1 MRVFRFNG
9 ACVNCAY
16 KVPMKQT
23 RQPGAWPSPLS
34 ASLLAQAGSSVMW
47 SQPIGDDLWWDE
59 VRPSEGGR
67 TLVVSRQQGDILKAP
82 WSAKSQVHEYGGIS
96 WLGLMRNGQAM
107 LAFVNKADQ
116 RIYITEPK
124 GEPRPLSPES
134 PAGQSHRYIEM
145 IAVGDEIWCI
155 REAHLEGRVDRS
167 LVALSLKSAGLASL
181 RILDASSHFYAHPRV
196 SADGRH
202 LAWITWEHPQMPWDG
217 TELRVADVSNGQ
229 LSNVRVLAGNVETS
243 CLSPEWGPNNELYF
257 ICDQSGWWNL
267 WQVDLKGKLTHL
279 VEEATEWG
287 FPLWQLG
294 MRALSVL
301 PDGQVLSVHGAVDAR
316 KIVRVDPKTRAMQDL
331 NSELTDFKPSLS
343 VSSSKAYAVGASGK
357 VVSEL
362 IEIDL
367 LTWQV
372 SNVVSSIQAPVHAS
386 YFPSPHEISAVRSDG
401 RKVFAILHAAH
412 HPDFEPSEKP
422 PLMVVVHGGP
432 TANSSA
438 TLSMKYA
445 YFTSRGI
452 SVVDVNYGG
461 STGYGRQYRNLLRGQ
476 WGVVDCE
483 DVLAVVESLIAQG
496 VCAADKVVIRGGSA
510 GGFTVLNALVNSKCF
525 AAGAS
530 YYGVADCTTLATDT
544 HDFESRYLD
553 TMIGAYPAEKD
564 LYIARSPITH
574 VAQLSSPLILFQGL
588 DDKVVPPSQS
598 EAFRDACAAKGLK
611 HAYVAYEGEGHGF
624 RQASTIV
631 SSLET
636 ELKFYGEVLG
646 FEPQM

>member
-1 MRVFRFNG
+1 
-9 ACVNCAY
+9 
-16 KVPMKQT
+16 MKQT
-23 RQPGAWPSPLS
+23 HLPGAWPSPLS
-34 ASLLAQAGSSVMW
+34 ASLLAQAGSSLMW
-47 SQPIGDDLWWDE
+47 SQPVGEDLWWDE
-59 VRPSEGGR
+59 VRPSEAGR
-67 TLVVSRQQGDILKAP
+67 TLVVSRQHGDILKAP

-96 WLGLMRNGQAM
+96 WLGFVHVGNAM

-116 RIYITEPK
+116 RIYITKPM
-124 GEPRPLSPES
+124 GEPQPLSPES
-134 PAGQSHRYIEM
+134 PAVQSHRYIEM

-155 REAHLEGRVDRS
+155 REVHTDGHLQRD
-167 LVALSLKSAGLASL
+167 LVALSLKYGAVGSVRRLE
-181 RILDASSHFYAHPRV
+181 ASSHFYAHPRL
-196 SADGRH
+196 SADGRY
-202 LAWITWEHPQMPWDG
+202 LSWIAWEHPQMPWDG
-217 TELRVADVSNGQ
+217 TEVRVAEVSNGQ
-229 LSNVRVLAGNVETS
+229 LIKMQVLAGGVETS

-257 ICDQSGWWNL
+257 ICDKSGWWNL
-267 WQVDLKGKLTHL
+267 WQVDLKGNLTHL

-316 KIVRVDPKTRAMQDL
+316 KIVRVHPQTRAMQDL
-331 NSELTDFKPSLS
+331 DSELTDFKPSLS
-343 VSSSKAYAVGASGK
+343 VSNSKAYAVGASGK
-357 VVSEL
+357 VVSQL

-367 LTWQV
+367 INWQV
-372 SNVVSSIQAPVHAS
+372 SNVVTSIEAPVDAS
-386 YFPSPHEISAVRSDG
+386 YFPKPHEISAVRSDG

-412 HPDFEPSEKP
+412 HPDFEPFEKP

-461 STGYGRQYRNLLRGQ
+461 STGYGRHYRNLLRGQ
-476 WGVVDCE
+476 WGVVDCQ
-483 DVLAVVESLIAQG
+483 DVLAVVDSLIAQG
-496 VCAADKVVIRGGSA
+496 VCSPDKVVIRGGSA
-510 GGFTVLNALVNSKCF
+510 GGFTVLNALVHSKSF

-530 YYGVADCTTLATDT
+530 YYGVADCSTLATDT

-574 VAQLSSPLILFQGL
+574 VNQLSSPLILFQGL

-598 EAFRDACAAKGLK
+598 EVFRDACAAKGLK

-646 FEPQM
+646 FVPQM

>member
-1 MRVFRFNG
+1 
-9 ACVNCAY
+9 
-16 KVPMKQT
+16 MKQT
-23 RQPGAWPSPLS
+23 HQPGAWPSPLS
-34 ASLLAQAGSSVMW
+34 ANLLAQAGSSLMW
-47 SQPIGDDLWWDE
+47 SQAMGDDLWWDE
-59 VRPSEGGR
+59 VRPSEAGR
-67 TLVVSRQQGDILKAP
+67 TLVVSRQHGDILKSP
-82 WSAKSQVHEYGGIS
+82 WSAKSQVHEYGGLS
-96 WLGLMRNGQAM
+96 WLGIVLQGQAI

-116 RIYITEPK
+116 RIYITEPM
-124 GEPRPLSPES
+124 GEPQALSPES
-134 PAGQSHRYIEM
+134 PTGQSHRYIDM

-155 REAHLEGRVDRS
+155 REVHKEGRVERD
-167 LVALSLKSAGLASL
+167 LVALSLNRKGVGSL
-181 RILDASSHFYAHPRV
+181 RIFEASSHFYAQPRL
-196 SADGRH
+196 SADGRY
-202 LAWITWEHPQMPWDG
+202 LSWIAWEHPQMPWDG
-217 TELRVADVSNGQ
+217 TELRVAEVSNGQ
-229 LSNVRVLAGNVETS
+229 LRNVRVLAGDVQTS
-243 CLSPEWGPNNELYF
+243 CLSPEWGPHNELYF
-257 ICDQSGWWNL
+257 ICDKSGWWNL
-267 WQVDLKGKLTHL
+267 WQVDLRGQLTHL
-279 VEEATEWG
+279 IEEASEWG

-301 PDGQVLSVHGAVDAR
+301 SDGQVLSVHGAVDAR
-316 KIVRVDPKTRAMQDL
+316 KIVRVDPPTRAMQDL
-331 NSELTDFKPSLS
+331 DSELTDFKPSLS

-357 VVSEL
+357 VVSQL
-362 IEIDL
+362 LEIDL
-367 LTWQV
+367 LSWQV
-372 SNVVSSIQAPVHAS
+372 SNVVASVAAPLDAR
-386 YFPSPHEISAVRSDG
+386 YFPKPHEISAVREDG

-432 TANSSA
+432 TANSAA

-461 STGYGRQYRNLLRGQ
+461 STGYGRHYRNLLRGQ

-483 DVLAVVESLIAQG
+483 DVLAVVDSLIAQG
-496 VCAADKVVIRGGSA
+496 ICAPDKVVIRGGSA
-510 GGFTVLNALVNSKCF
+510 GGFTVLNALVHSKSF

-564 LYIARSPITH
+564 LYVARSPITH
-574 VAQLSSPLILFQGL
+574 VNQLSSPLILFQGL
-588 DDKVVPPSQS
+588 DDMVVPPSQS

-646 FEPQM
+646 FVPQM

>member
-1 MRVFRFNG
+1 
-9 ACVNCAY
+9 
-16 KVPMKQT
+16 
-23 RQPGAWPSPLS
+23 
-34 ASLLAQAGSSVMW
+34 MW
-47 SQPIGDDLWWDE
+47 SQAMGNDLWWDE
-59 VRPSEGGR
+59 VRPTEAGR
-67 TLVVSRQQGDILKAP
+67 TLVVSRQYGDILKSP
-82 WSAKSQVHEYGGIS
+82 WSAKSQVHEYGGLS
-96 WLGLMRNGQAM
+96 WLGIVLQGHSM

-116 RIYITEPK
+116 RIYITKPM
-124 GEPRPLSPES
+124 GEPQPLSPES
-134 PAGQSHRYIEM
+134 PAGQSHRYIDM

-155 REAHLEGRVDRS
+155 REVHKEGRVERD
-167 LVALSLKSAGLASL
+167 LVALSFNLKGVGAL
-181 RILDASSHFYAHPRV
+181 RILEASSHFYAHPRL
-196 SADGRH
+196 SADGRY
-202 LAWITWEHPQMPWDG
+202 LCWIAWEHPQMPWDG
-217 TELRVADVSNGQ
+217 TELRVAEVSNGQ
-229 LSNVRVLAGNVETS
+229 LSNVRVLAGDVQTS
-243 CLSPEWGPNNELYF
+243 CLSPEWGPQNELYF
-257 ICDQSGWWNL
+257 ICDKSGWWNL
-267 WQVDLKGKLTHL
+267 WQVDLRGQLTHL
-279 VEEATEWG
+279 IEEASEWG

-301 PDGQVLSVHGAVDAR
+301 SDGQVLSVHGAVDAR
-316 KIVRVDPKTRAMQDL
+316 KIVRVNPSTRAMQDL
-331 NSELTDFKPSLS
+331 DSELTDFKPSLS

-357 VVSEL
+357 VVSQL
-362 IEIDL
+362 LEIDL
-367 LTWQV
+367 LSWQV
-372 SNVVSSIQAPVHAS
+372 SNVVTSVAAPVDAR
-386 YFPSPHEISAVRSDG
+386 YFPKPHEISAMRADG

-432 TANSSA
+432 TANSAA

-483 DVLAVVESLIAQG
+483 DVLAVVDSLIAQG
-496 VCAADKVVIRGGSA
+496 ICAPDKVVIRGGSA
-510 GGFTVLNALVNSKCF
+510 GGFTVLNALVHSKSF

-564 LYIARSPITH
+564 LYVARSPITH
-574 VAQLSSPLILFQGL
+574 VNQLSSPLILFQGL
-588 DDKVVPPSQS
+588 DDMVVPPSQS

-646 FEPQM
+646 FVPQM

>member
-1 MRVFRFNG
+1 
-9 ACVNCAY
+9 
-16 KVPMKQT
+16 
-23 RQPGAWPSPLS
+23 
-34 ASLLAQAGSSVMW
+34 
-47 SQPIGDDLWWDE
+47 
-59 VRPSEGGR
+59 
-67 TLVVSRQQGDILKAP
+67 
-82 WSAKSQVHEYGGIS
+82 
-96 WLGLMRNGQAM
+96 M

-155 REAHLEGRVDRS
+155 REVHIEGRVERD
-167 LVALSLKSAGLASL
+167 LVALSLKPEGVGSL
-181 RILDASSHFYAHPRV
+181 RSLESSSHFYAHPRL
-196 SADGRH
+196 SADGRY
-202 LAWITWEHPQMPWDG
+202 LAWIAWEHPQMPWDG
-217 TELRVADVSNGQ
+217 TELRVAQVSNGQ
-229 LSNVRVLAGNVETS
+229 LINVRVLAGDVQTS
-243 CLSPEWGPNNELYF
+243 CLSPEWGPNNALYF
-257 ICDQSGWWNL
+257 ICDKSGWWNL

-279 VEEATEWG
+279 IEEATEWG

-301 PDGQVLSVHGAVDAR
+301 PDGRVLSVHGAVDAR
-316 KIVRVDPKTRAMQDL
+316 KIVRVDPQTRAMQDL

-367 LTWQV
+367 NTWQV
-372 SNVVSSIQAPVHAS
+372 SNVVSSLEAPVHAS
-386 YFPSPHEISAVRSDG
+386 FFPSPHEISVVRADG

-412 HPDFEPSEKP
+412 HPEFEPSEKP

-510 GGFTVLNALVNSKCF
+510 GGFTVLNALVHSKSF

-574 VAQLSSPLILFQGL
+574 VNQLSSPLILFQGL

-624 RQASTIV
+624 RQVSTIV

-636 ELKFYGEVLG
+636 ELKFYGDVLG
-646 FEPQM
+646 FEPQL

>member
-1 MRVFRFNG
+1 
-9 ACVNCAY
+9 
-16 KVPMKQT
+16 MKQT
-23 RQPGAWPSPLS
+23 HQPGAWPSPLS
-34 ASLLAQAGSSVMW
+34 ANLLAQAGSSLMW
-47 SQPIGDDLWWDE
+47 SQAMGDDLWWDE
-59 VRPSEGGR
+59 VRPSEAGR
-67 TLVVSRQQGDILKAP
+67 TLVVSRQHGDILKSP
-82 WSAKSQVHEYGGIS
+82 WSAKSQVHEYGGLS
-96 WLGLMRNGQAM
+96 WLGIVLQGQAI

-116 RIYITEPK
+116 RIYITEPM
-124 GEPRPLSPES
+124 GEPQPLSPES
-134 PAGQSHRYIEM
+134 PTGQSHRYIDM

-155 REAHLEGRVDRS
+155 REVHKEGRVERD
-167 LVALSLKSAGLASL
+167 LVALSLNRKGVGSL
-181 RILDASSHFYAHPRV
+181 RILEASSHFYAQPRL
-196 SADGRH
+196 SADGRY
-202 LAWITWEHPQMPWDG
+202 LSWIAWEHPQMPWDG
-217 TELRVADVSNGQ
+217 TELRVAEVSNGQ
-229 LSNVRVLAGNVETS
+229 LRNVRVLAGDVQTS
-243 CLSPEWGPNNELYF
+243 CLSPEWGPHNELYF
-257 ICDQSGWWNL
+257 ICDKSGWWNL
-267 WQVDLKGKLTHL
+267 WQVDLRGQLTHL
-279 VEEATEWG
+279 IEEASEWG

-294 MRALSVL
+294 MRALSLL

-316 KIVRVDPKTRAMQDL
+316 KIVRVDPPTRAMQDL
-331 NSELTDFKPSLS
+331 DSELTDFKPSLS

-357 VVSEL
+357 VVSQL
-362 IEIDL
+362 LEIDL
-367 LTWQV
+367 LSWQV
-372 SNVVSSIQAPVHAS
+372 SNVVASVAAPLDAR
-386 YFPSPHEISAVRSDG
+386 YFPKPQEISAVREDG

-432 TANSSA
+432 TANSAA

-461 STGYGRQYRNLLRGQ
+461 STGYGRHYRNLLRGQ

-483 DVLAVVESLIAQG
+483 DVLAVVDSLIAQG
-496 VCAADKVVIRGGSA
+496 ICAPDKVVIRGGSA
-510 GGFTVLNALVNSKCF
+510 GGFTVLNALVHSKSF

-564 LYIARSPITH
+564 LYVARSPITH
-574 VAQLSSPLILFQGL
+574 VNQLSSPLILFQGL
-588 DDKVVPPSQS
+588 DDMVVPPSQS

-646 FEPQM
+646 FVPQM

>member
-1 MRVFRFNG
+1 
-9 ACVNCAY
+9 
-16 KVPMKQT
+16 MKQT
-23 RQPGAWPSPLS
+23 HQPGAWPSPLS
-34 ASLLAQAGSSVMW
+34 ANLLAQAGSSLMW
-47 SQPIGDDLWWDE
+47 SQAMGDDLWWDE
-59 VRPSEGGR
+59 VRPSEAGR
-67 TLVVSRQQGDILKAP
+67 TLVVSRQHGDILKSP
-82 WSAKSQVHEYGGIS
+82 WSAKSQVHEYGGLS
-96 WLGLMRNGQAM
+96 WLGIVLQGQSI

-116 RIYITEPK
+116 RIYITEPM
-124 GEPRPLSPES
+124 GEPQPLSPES
-134 PAGQSHRYIEM
+134 PTGQSHRYIDM

-155 REAHLEGRVDRS
+155 REVHKEGRVERD
-167 LVALSLKSAGLASL
+167 LVALSLNRKGVGSL
-181 RILDASSHFYAHPRV
+181 RILEASSHFYAHPRL
-196 SADGRH
+196 SADGRY
-202 LAWITWEHPQMPWDG
+202 LSWIAWEHPQMPWDG
-217 TELRVADVSNGQ
+217 TELRVAEVSNGQ
-229 LSNVRVLAGNVETS
+229 LRNVRVLAGDVQTS
-243 CLSPEWGPNNELYF
+243 CLSPEWGPHNELYF
-257 ICDQSGWWNL
+257 ICDKSGWWNL
-267 WQVDLKGKLTHL
+267 WQVDLRGQLTHL
-279 VEEATEWG
+279 IEEASEWG

-294 MRALSVL
+294 MRALSLL

-316 KIVRVDPKTRAMQDL
+316 KIVRVDPPTRAMQDL
-331 NSELTDFKPSLS
+331 DSELTDFKPSLS

-357 VVSEL
+357 VVSQL
-362 IEIDL
+362 FEIDL
-367 LTWQV
+367 LSWQV
-372 SNVVSSIQAPVHAS
+372 SHVVASVAAPVDAR
-386 YFPSPHEISAVRSDG
+386 YYPKPHEISAVREDG
-401 RKVFAILHAAH
+401 RKVYAILHAAH

-432 TANSSA
+432 TANSAA

-461 STGYGRQYRNLLRGQ
+461 STGYGRHYRNLLRGQ

-483 DVLAVVESLIAQG
+483 DVLAVVDSLIAQG
-496 VCAADKVVIRGGSA
+496 ICAPDKVVIRGGSA
-510 GGFTVLNALVNSKCF
+510 GGFTVLNALVHSKSF

-564 LYIARSPITH
+564 LYVARSPITH
-574 VAQLSSPLILFQGL
+574 VNQLSSPLILFQGL
-588 DDKVVPPSQS
+588 DDMVVPPSQS

-646 FEPQM
+646 FVPQI

>member
-1 MRVFRFNG
+1 
-9 ACVNCAY
+9 
-16 KVPMKQT
+16 MKQAH
-23 RQPGAWPSPLS
+23 QPGAWPSPLS

-47 SQPIGDDLWWDE
+47 SQAMGDDVWWDE

-67 TLVVSRQQGDILKAP
+67 TLVVSRKLGDILKAP

-96 WLGLMRNGQAM
+96 WLGLMRKGQAM

-116 RIYITEPK
+116 RIYIAEPL
-124 GEPRPLSPES
+124 GEPRPLSPEP
-134 PAGQSHRYIEM
+134 PAGQSHRYIDM
-145 IAVGDEIWCI
+145 IAVADEIWCI
-155 REAHLEGRVDRS
+155 REVHIEGRLERD
-167 LVALSLKSAGLASL
+167 LVALSVKLDGVGSL
-181 RILDASSHFYAHPRV
+181 RILESSSHFYAHPRI
-196 SADGRH
+196 SADGRF
-202 LAWITWEHPQMPWDG
+202 LAWIAWEHPQMPWDG
-217 TELRVADVSNGQ
+217 TELRVAEVSNGE
-229 LSNVRVLAGNVETS
+229 LSNVRVLAGNLQTS
-243 CLSPEWGPNNELYF
+243 CLSPEWGPHLELYF
-257 ICDQSGWWNL
+257 ISDESGWWNL
-267 WQVDLKGKLTHL
+267 WQADLTGKLTH
-279 VEEATEWG
+279 VIEESSEWG

-301 PDGQVLSVHGAVDAR
+301 PDGQLLSVHGPVDAR
-316 KIVRVDPKTRAMQDL
+316 KIVRVNPLTRAMQDL
-331 NSELTDFKPSLS
+331 ESDLTDFKPSLS
-343 VSSSKAYAVGASGK
+343 VSKGKAYAVGASAK
-357 VVSEL
+357 VVSKL

-367 LTWQV
+367 VTWQV
-372 SNVVSSIQAPVHAS
+372 SNVVSSIQTPVDAG
-386 YFPSPHEISAVRSDG
+386 YFPSPYEISAVRSDG
-401 RKVFAILHAAH
+401 RKVFAILHSAH

-496 VCAADKVVIRGGSA
+496 ICAADKVVIRGGSA
-510 GGFTVLNALVNSKCF
+510 GGFTVLNALVNSKRF

-553 TMIGAYPAEKD
+553 TMIGAYPEEKD

-574 VAQLSSPLILFQGL
+574 VNQLSSPLVLFQGL
-588 DDKVVPPSQS
+588 EDKVVPPSQS

-646 FEPQM
+646 FEPQL

>member
-1 MRVFRFNG
+1 
-9 ACVNCAY
+9 
-16 KVPMKQT
+16 
-23 RQPGAWPSPLS
+23 
-34 ASLLAQAGSSVMW
+34 LAQAGSSLMW
-47 SQPIGDDLWWDE
+47 SQAMGNDLWWDE
-59 VRPSEGGR
+59 VRPTEAGR
-67 TLVVSRQQGDILKAP
+67 TLVVSRQHGDILKSP
-82 WSAKSQVHEYGGIS
+82 WSAKSQVHEYGGLS
-96 WLGLMRNGQAM
+96 WLGIVLQGHSM

-116 RIYITEPK
+116 RIYITKPM
-124 GEPRPLSPES
+124 GEPQPLSPES
-134 PAGQSHRYIEM
+134 PAGQSHRYIDM

-155 REAHLEGRVDRS
+155 REVHKEGRVERD
-167 LVALSLKSAGLASL
+167 LVALSLNLKGVGAL
-181 RILDASSHFYAHPRV
+181 RILEASSHFYAHPRL
-196 SADGRH
+196 SADGRY
-202 LAWITWEHPQMPWDG
+202 LCWIAWEHPQMPWDG
-217 TELRVADVSNGQ
+217 TELRVAELSNGQ
-229 LSNVRVLAGNVETS
+229 LSNVRVLAGDVQTS
-243 CLSPEWGPNNELYF
+243 CLSPEWGPHNELYF
-257 ICDQSGWWNL
+257 ICDKSGWWNL
-267 WQVDLKGKLTHL
+267 WQVDLRGQLTHL
-279 VEEATEWG
+279 IEEASEWG

-301 PDGQVLSVHGAVDAR
+301 SDGQVLSVHGAVDAR
-316 KIVRVDPKTRAMQDL
+316 KIVRVNPSTRAMQDL
-331 NSELTDFKPSLS
+331 DSELTDFKPSLS

-357 VVSEL
+357 VVSQL
-362 IEIDL
+362 LEIDL
-367 LTWQV
+367 LSWQV
-372 SNVVSSIQAPVHAS
+372 SNVVTSVAAPVDAR
-386 YFPSPHEISAVRSDG
+386 YFPKPHEISAMRADS

-412 HPDFEPSEKP
+412 HPDFELSEKP

-432 TANSSA
+432 TANSAA

-461 STGYGRQYRNLLRGQ
+461 STGYGRHYRNLLRGQ

-483 DVLAVVESLIAQG
+483 DVLAVVDSLIAQG
-496 VCAADKVVIRGGSA
+496 ICAPDKVVIRGGSA
-510 GGFTVLNALVNSKCF
+510 GGFTVLNALVHSKSF

-564 LYIARSPITH
+564 LYVARSPITH
-574 VAQLSSPLILFQGL
+574 VNQLNSPLILFQGL
-588 DDKVVPPSQS
+588 DDMVVPPSQS

-646 FEPQM
+646 FVPQM

>member
-1 MRVFRFNG
+1 
-9 ACVNCAY
+9 
-16 KVPMKQT
+16 
-23 RQPGAWPSPLS
+23 
-34 ASLLAQAGSSVMW
+34 MW
-47 SQPIGDDLWWDE
+47 SQAMGNDLWWDE
-59 VRPSEGGR
+59 VRPTEAGR
-67 TLVVSRQQGDILKAP
+67 TLVVSRQYGDILKSP
-82 WSAKSQVHEYGGIS
+82 WSAKSQVHEYGGLS
-96 WLGLMRNGQAM
+96 WLGIVLQGHSM

-116 RIYITEPK
+116 RIYITKPM
-124 GEPRPLSPES
+124 GEPQPLSPES
-134 PAGQSHRYIEM
+134 PAGQSHRYIDM

-155 REAHLEGRVDRS
+155 REVHKEGRVERD
-167 LVALSLKSAGLASL
+167 LVALSLNLKGVGAL
-181 RILDASSHFYAHPRV
+181 RILEASSHFYAHPRL
-196 SADGRH
+196 SADGRY
-202 LAWITWEHPQMPWDG
+202 LCWIAWEHPQMPWDG
-217 TELRVADVSNGQ
+217 TELRVAEVSNGQ
-229 LSNVRVLAGNVETS
+229 LSNVRVLAGDVQTS
-243 CLSPEWGPNNELYF
+243 CLSPEWGPHNELYF
-257 ICDQSGWWNL
+257 ICDKSGWWNL
-267 WQVDLKGKLTHL
+267 WQVDLRGQLTHL
-279 VEEATEWG
+279 IEEASEWG

-301 PDGQVLSVHGAVDAR
+301 SDGQVLSVHGAVDAR
-316 KIVRVDPKTRAMQDL
+316 KIVRVNPSTRAMQDL
-331 NSELTDFKPSLS
+331 DSELTDFKPSLS

-357 VVSEL
+357 VVSQL
-362 IEIDL
+362 LEIDL
-367 LTWQV
+367 LSWQV
-372 SNVVSSIQAPVHAS
+372 SNVVTSVAAPVDAR
-386 YFPSPHEISAVRSDG
+386 YFPKPHEISAMRADS

-412 HPDFEPSEKP
+412 HPDFELSEKP

-432 TANSSA
+432 TANSAA

-461 STGYGRQYRNLLRGQ
+461 STGYGRHYRNLLRGQ

-483 DVLAVVESLIAQG
+483 DVLAVVDSLIAQG
-496 VCAADKVVIRGGSA
+496 ICAPDKVVIRGGSA
-510 GGFTVLNALVNSKCF
+510 GGFTVLNALVHSKSF

-564 LYIARSPITH
+564 LYVARSPITH
-574 VAQLSSPLILFQGL
+574 VNQLSSPLILFQGL
-588 DDKVVPPSQS
+588 DDMVVPPSQS

-646 FEPQM
+646 FVPQM

>member
-1 MRVFRFNG
+1 
-9 ACVNCAY
+9 
-16 KVPMKQT
+16 
-23 RQPGAWPSPLS
+23 
-34 ASLLAQAGSSVMW
+34 LAQAGSSLMW
-47 SQPIGDDLWWDE
+47 SQAMGNDLWWDE
-59 VRPSEGGR
+59 VRPTEAGR
-67 TLVVSRQQGDILKAP
+67 TLVVSRQYGDILKSP
-82 WSAKSQVHEYGGIS
+82 WSAKSQVHEYGGLS
-96 WLGLMRNGQAM
+96 WLGIVLQGHSM

-116 RIYITEPK
+116 RIYITKPM
-124 GEPRPLSPES
+124 GEPQPLSPES
-134 PAGQSHRYIEM
+134 PAGQSHRYIDM

-155 REAHLEGRVDRS
+155 REVHKEGRVERD
-167 LVALSLKSAGLASL
+167 LVALSLNLKGVGAL
-181 RILDASSHFYAHPRV
+181 RILEASSHFYAHPRL
-196 SADGRH
+196 SADGRY
-202 LAWITWEHPQMPWDG
+202 LCWIAWEHPQMPWDG
-217 TELRVADVSNGQ
+217 TELRVAEVSNGQ
-229 LSNVRVLAGNVETS
+229 LSNVRVLAGDVQTS
-243 CLSPEWGPNNELYF
+243 CLSPEWGPHNELYF
-257 ICDQSGWWNL
+257 ICDKSGWWNL
-267 WQVDLKGKLTHL
+267 WQVDLRGQLTHL
-279 VEEATEWG
+279 IEEASEWG

-301 PDGQVLSVHGAVDAR
+301 SDGQVLSVHGAVDAR
-316 KIVRVDPKTRAMQDL
+316 KIVRVNPSTRAMQDL
-331 NSELTDFKPSLS
+331 DSELTDFKPSLS

-357 VVSEL
+357 VVSQL
-362 IEIDL
+362 LEIDL
-367 LTWQV
+367 LSWQV
-372 SNVVSSIQAPVHAS
+372 SNVVTSVAAPVDAC
-386 YFPSPHEISAVRSDG
+386 YFPKPHEISAMRADS

-412 HPDFEPSEKP
+412 HPDFELSEKP

-432 TANSSA
+432 TANSAA

-461 STGYGRQYRNLLRGQ
+461 STGYGRHYRNLLRGQ

-483 DVLAVVESLIAQG
+483 DVLAVVDSLIAQG
-496 VCAADKVVIRGGSA
+496 ICAPDKVVIRGGSA
-510 GGFTVLNALVNSKCF
+510 GGFTVLNALVHSKSF

-564 LYIARSPITH
+564 LYVARSPITH
-574 VAQLSSPLILFQGL
+574 VNQLSSPLILFQGL
-588 DDKVVPPSQS
+588 DDMVVPPSQS

-646 FEPQM
+646 FVPQM

>member
-1 MRVFRFNG
+1 
-9 ACVNCAY
+9 
-16 KVPMKQT
+16 
-23 RQPGAWPSPLS
+23 
-34 ASLLAQAGSSVMW
+34 MW
-47 SQPIGDDLWWDE
+47 SQAMDDDLWWDE
-59 VRPSEGGR
+59 VRPTEAGR
-67 TLVVSRQQGDILKAP
+67 TLVVSRQHGDILKSP
-82 WSAKSQVHEYGGIS
+82 WSAKSQVHEYGGLS
-96 WLGLMRNGQAM
+96 WLGIVLQGHSM

-116 RIYITEPK
+116 RIYITKPM
-124 GEPRPLSPES
+124 GEPQPLSPES
-134 PAGQSHRYIEM
+134 PAGQSHRYIDM

-155 REAHLEGRVDRS
+155 REVHKEGRVERD
-167 LVALSLKSAGLASL
+167 LVALSFNLKGVGAL
-181 RILDASSHFYAHPRV
+181 RILEASSHFYAHPRL
-196 SADGRH
+196 SADGRY
-202 LAWITWEHPQMPWDG
+202 LCWIAWEHPQMPWDG
-217 TELRVADVSNGQ
+217 TELRVAEVSNGQ
-229 LSNVRVLAGNVETS
+229 LSNVRVLAGDVQTS
-243 CLSPEWGPNNELYF
+243 CLSPEWGPHNELYF
-257 ICDQSGWWNL
+257 ICDKSGWWNL
-267 WQVDLKGKLTHL
+267 WQVDLRGQLTHL
-279 VEEATEWG
+279 IEEASEWG

-301 PDGQVLSVHGAVDAR
+301 SDGQVLSVHGAVDAR
-316 KIVRVDPKTRAMQDL
+316 KIVRVNPSTRAMQDL
-331 NSELTDFKPSLS
+331 DSELTDFKPSLS

-357 VVSEL
+357 VVSQL
-362 IEIDL
+362 LEIDL
-367 LTWQV
+367 LSWQV
-372 SNVVSSIQAPVHAS
+372 SNVVTSVAAPVDAR
-386 YFPSPHEISAVRSDG
+386 YFPKPHEISAMRADG

-432 TANSSA
+432 TANSAA

-483 DVLAVVESLIAQG
+483 DVLAVVDSLIAQG
-496 VCAADKVVIRGGSA
+496 ICAPDKVVIRGGSA
-510 GGFTVLNALVNSKCF
+510 GGFTVLNALVHSKSF

-564 LYIARSPITH
+564 LYVARSPITH
-574 VAQLSSPLILFQGL
+574 VNQLSSPLILFQGL
-588 DDKVVPPSQS
+588 DDMVVPPSQS

-646 FEPQM
+646 FVPQM

>member
-1 MRVFRFNG
+1 
-9 ACVNCAY
+9 
-16 KVPMKQT
+16 
-23 RQPGAWPSPLS
+23 
-34 ASLLAQAGSSVMW
+34 MW
-47 SQPIGDDLWWDE
+47 SQAIGDDLWWDE
-59 VRPSEGGR
+59 VRPSEAGR
-67 TLVVSRQQGDILKAP
+67 TLVVSRQHGDILKSP
-82 WSAKSQVHEYGGIS
+82 WSAKSQVHEYGGLS
-96 WLGLMRNGQAM
+96 WLGIVLQGQAI

-116 RIYITEPK
+116 RIYITEPM
-124 GEPRPLSPES
+124 GEPQPLSPES
-134 PAGQSHRYIEM
+134 PTGQSHRYIDM

-155 REAHLEGRVDRS
+155 REVHKEGRVERD
-167 LVALSLKSAGLASL
+167 LVALSLNRKGVGSL
-181 RILDASSHFYAHPRV
+181 RILEASSHFYAHPRL
-196 SADGRH
+196 SADGRY
-202 LAWITWEHPQMPWDG
+202 LSWIAWEHPQMPWDG
-217 TELRVADVSNGQ
+217 TELRVAEVSNGQ
-229 LSNVRVLAGNVETS
+229 LRNVRVLAGDVQTS
-243 CLSPEWGPNNELYF
+243 CLSPEWGPHNELYF
-257 ICDQSGWWNL
+257 ICDKSGWWNL
-267 WQVDLKGKLTHL
+267 WQVDLRGQLTHL
-279 VEEATEWG
+279 IEEASEWG

-294 MRALSVL
+294 MRALSLL

-316 KIVRVDPKTRAMQDL
+316 KIVRVDPTTRAMQDL
-331 NSELTDFKPSLS
+331 DSELTDFKPSLS

-357 VVSEL
+357 VVSQL
-362 IEIDL
+362 FEIDL
-367 LTWQV
+367 LSWQV
-372 SNVVSSIQAPVHAS
+372 SNVVTSVAAPLDAR
-386 YFPSPHEISAVRSDG
+386 YFPKPHEISAVRADG
-401 RKVFAILHAAH
+401 RKVYAILHAAH

-432 TANSSA
+432 TANSAA

-461 STGYGRQYRNLLRGQ
+461 STGYGRPYRNLLRGQ

-483 DVLAVVESLIAQG
+483 DVLAVVDSLIAQG
-496 VCAADKVVIRGGSA
+496 ICAPDKVVIRGGSA
-510 GGFTVLNALVNSKCF
+510 GGFTVLNALVHSKSF

-564 LYIARSPITH
+564 LYVARSPITH
-574 VAQLSSPLILFQGL
+574 VNQLSSPLILFQGL
-588 DDKVVPPSQS
+588 DDMVVPPSQS

-611 HAYVAYEGEGHGF
+611 HAYIAYEGEGHGF

-646 FEPQM
+646 FVPQM

>member
-1 MRVFRFNG
+1 
-9 ACVNCAY
+9 
-16 KVPMKQT
+16 
-23 RQPGAWPSPLS
+23 
-34 ASLLAQAGSSVMW
+34 MW
-47 SQPIGDDLWWDE
+47 SQPMGDDLWWDE
-59 VRPSEGGR
+59 VRPSEAGR
-67 TLVVSRQQGDILKAP
+67 TLVVSRQHGDILKSP

-96 WLGLMRNGQAM
+96 WLGFVFQGQAL

-116 RIYITEPK
+116 RIYITEPM
-124 GEPRPLSPES
+124 GEPQPLSPEP
-134 PAGQSHRYIEM
+134 PAGQSHRYIDM

-155 REAHLEGRVDRS
+155 REVHKEGRLERD
-167 LVALSLKSAGLASL
+167 LVALSLKRDGVGAMRSL
-181 RILDASSHFYAHPRV
+181 EASSHFYAHPRL
-196 SADGRH
+196 SADGRY
-202 LAWITWEHPQMPWDG
+202 LSWIAWEHPQMPWDG
-217 TELRVADVSNGQ
+217 TELRVAEVSNGQ
-229 LSNVRVLAGNVETS
+229 LVNVRVLAGDVETS

-257 ICDQSGWWNL
+257 ICDKSGWWNL

-279 VEEATEWG
+279 INEATEWG

-316 KIVRVDPKTRAMQDL
+316 KIVRVDPQTRATQDL
-331 NSELTDFKPSLS
+331 TSELTDFKPSLS
-343 VSSSKAYAVGASGK
+343 VSSSKAYAVGASSK
-357 VVSEL
+357 VVSQL
-362 IEIDL
+362 VEIDL

-372 SNVVSSIQAPVHAS
+372 SKVVTSIEAPVDAS
-386 YFPSPHEISAVRSDG
+386 YFPKPHEISAVRSDG

-461 STGYGRQYRNLLRGQ
+461 STGYGRHYRNLLRGQ

-496 VCAADKVVIRGGSA
+496 VCAPDKVVIRGGSA
-510 GGFTVLNALVNSKCF
+510 GGFTVLNALVHSKSF

-530 YYGVADCTTLATDT
+530 YYGVADCSTLATDT

-564 LYIARSPITH
+564 LYMARSPITH
-574 VAQLSSPLILFQGL
+574 VNQLSSPLILFQGL

-646 FEPQM
+646 FVPQM

>member
-1 MRVFRFNG
+1 
-9 ACVNCAY
+9 
-16 KVPMKQT
+16 MKQT
-23 RQPGAWPSPLS
+23 HQPGAWPSPLS
-34 ASLLAQAGSSVMW
+34 AGLLAQAGSSLMW
-47 SQPIGDDLWWDE
+47 SQSVGDDLWWDE
-59 VRPSEGGR
+59 VRPSEAGR
-67 TLVVSRQQGDILKAP
+67 TLVVSRQHGDILKAP

-96 WLGLMRNGQAM
+96 WLGLMHDGKAM

-116 RIYITEPK
+116 RIYMTEPK

-145 IAVGDEIWCI
+145 IAVSHEIWCI
-155 REAHLEGRVDRS
+155 REVHTEGRLERS
-167 LVALSLKSAGLASL
+167 LIALSLKSDGVATL
-181 RILDASSHFYAHPRV
+181 RILDASSHFYAHPRI
-196 SADGRH
+196 SADGRY
-202 LAWITWEHPQMPWDG
+202 LSWIAWEHPQMPWDG
-217 TELRVADVSNGQ
+217 TEVRVAEVSNGQ
-229 LSNVRVLAGNVETS
+229 LINVQVLAGDVQTS

-257 ICDQSGWWNL
+257 ICDKSGWWNL

-279 VEEATEWG
+279 IEEATEWG

-294 MRALSVL
+294 MRALSIL
-301 PDGQVLSVHGAVDAR
+301 PDGHVLSVHGAVDAR
-316 KIVRVDPKTRAMQDL
+316 KIVRVHPQSSVMQDL
-331 NSELTDFKPSLS
+331 DSELTDFKPSLS
-343 VSSSKAYAVGASGK
+343 VSSSKAFAVGASGK
-357 VVSEL
+357 VVSQL

-367 LTWQV
+367 LSWQV
-372 SNVVSSIQAPVHAS
+372 CDVVTSIESPVDAS
-386 YFPSPHEISAVRSDG
+386 YFPQPHEISAGRSDG
-401 RKVFAILHAAH
+401 RKVFAILHSAH

-461 STGYGRQYRNLLRGQ
+461 STGYGRHYRNLLRGQ

-496 VCAADKVVIRGGSA
+496 ICAADKVVIRGGSA
-510 GGFTVLNALVNSKCF
+510 GGFTVLNALVHSKSF

-553 TMIGAYPAEKD
+553 TMIGAYSTEKD

-574 VAQLSSPLILFQGL
+574 VNQLSSPLILFQGL

-624 RQASTIV
+624 RQVSTIV

>member
-1 MRVFRFNG
+1 
-9 ACVNCAY
+9 
-16 KVPMKQT
+16 
-23 RQPGAWPSPLS
+23 
-34 ASLLAQAGSSVMW
+34 MW
-47 SQPIGDDLWWDE
+47 SQAMGDDLWWDE

-67 TLVVSRQQGDILKAP
+67 SLVVSRHQGDILKAP

-96 WLGLMRNGQAM
+96 WLGLMLDGKAM

-155 REAHLEGRVDRS
+155 REVHIEGRVERD
-167 LVALSLKSAGLASL
+167 LVALSLKPEGVGSL
-181 RILDASSHFYAHPRV
+181 RSLESSSHFYAHPRL
-196 SADGRH
+196 SADGRY
-202 LAWITWEHPQMPWDG
+202 LAWIAWEHPQMPWDG
-217 TELRVADVSNGQ
+217 TELRVAQVSNGQ
-229 LSNVRVLAGNVETS
+229 LINVRVLAGDVQTS
-243 CLSPEWGPNNELYF
+243 CLSPEWGPNNALYF
-257 ICDQSGWWNL
+257 ICDKSGWWNL
-267 WQVDLKGKLTHL
+267 WQVDLKCKLTHL
-279 VEEATEWG
+279 IEEATEWG

-301 PDGQVLSVHGAVDAR
+301 PDGRVLSVHGAVDAR
-316 KIVRVDPKTRAMQDL
+316 KIVRVDPQTRAMQDL

-367 LTWQV
+367 NTWQV
-372 SNVVSSIQAPVHAS
+372 SNVVSSLEAPVHES
-386 YFPSPHEISAVRSDG
+386 FFPSPHEISVVRADG

-412 HPDFEPSEKP
+412 HPEFEPSEKP

-483 DVLAVVESLIAQG
+483 DVLTVVESLVAQG

-510 GGFTVLNALVNSKCF
+510 GGFTVLNALVHSKSF

-574 VAQLSSPLILFQGL
+574 VNQLSSPLILFQGL

-646 FEPQM
+646 FEPQL

>member
-1 MRVFRFNG
+1 
-9 ACVNCAY
+9 
-16 KVPMKQT
+16 
-23 RQPGAWPSPLS
+23 
-34 ASLLAQAGSSVMW
+34 MW
-47 SQPIGDDLWWDE
+47 SQPMGDDLWWDE

-67 TLVVSRQQGDILKAP
+67 SLVVSRHQGDILKAP

-96 WLGLMRNGQAM
+96 WLGLVLDGKAM

-155 REAHLEGRVDRS
+155 REVHIEGRVERD
-167 LVALSLKSAGLASL
+167 LVALSLKPEGVGSL
-181 RILDASSHFYAHPRV
+181 RSLESSSHFYAHPRL
-196 SADGRH
+196 SADGRY
-202 LAWITWEHPQMPWDG
+202 LAWIAWEHPQMPWDG
-217 TELRVADVSNGQ
+217 TELRVAQVSNGQ
-229 LSNVRVLAGNVETS
+229 LINVRVLAGDVQTS
-243 CLSPEWGPNNELYF
+243 CLSPEWAPNNSLYF
-257 ICDQSGWWNL
+257 ICDKSGWWNL

-279 VEEATEWG
+279 IEEATEWG

-301 PDGQVLSVHGAVDAR
+301 PDGRVLSVHGAVDAR
-316 KIVRVDPKTRAMQDL
+316 KIVRVDPQTRAMQDL

-367 LTWQV
+367 NTWQV
-372 SNVVSSIQAPVHAS
+372 SNVVSSLEAPVHAS
-386 YFPSPHEISAVRSDG
+386 FFPSPHEISAVRADG

-412 HPDFEPSEKP
+412 HPEFEPSEKP

-510 GGFTVLNALVNSKCF
+510 GGFTVLNALVHSKSF

-574 VAQLSSPLILFQGL
+574 VNQLSSPLILFQGL

-624 RQASTIV
+624 RQVSTIV

-636 ELKFYGEVLG
+636 ELKFYGDVLG
-646 FEPQM
+646 FEPQL

>member
-1 MRVFRFNG
+1 
-9 ACVNCAY
+9 
-16 KVPMKQT
+16 MKQT
-23 RQPGAWPSPLS
+23 HQPGAWPSPLS
-34 ASLLAQAGSSVMW
+34 ASLLAQAGSSLMW
-47 SQPIGDDLWWDE
+47 SQAIGDDLWWDE
-59 VRPSEGGR
+59 VRPSEAGR
-67 TLVVSRQQGDILKAP
+67 TLVVSRQHGDILKSP
-82 WSAKSQVHEYGGIS
+82 WSAKSQVHEYGGLS
-96 WLGLMRNGQAM
+96 WLGIVLQGQAI

-116 RIYITEPK
+116 RIYITEPM
-124 GEPRPLSPES
+124 GEPQPLSPES
-134 PAGQSHRYIEM
+134 PTGQSHRYIDM

-155 REAHLEGRVDRS
+155 REVHKEGRVERD
-167 LVALSLKSAGLASL
+167 LVALSLNRKGVGSL
-181 RILDASSHFYAHPRV
+181 RILEASSHFYAHPRL
-196 SADGRH
+196 SADGRY
-202 LAWITWEHPQMPWDG
+202 LSWIAWEHPQMPWDG
-217 TELRVADVSNGQ
+217 TELRVAEVSNGQ
-229 LSNVRVLAGNVETS
+229 LRNVRVLAGDVQTS
-243 CLSPEWGPNNELYF
+243 CLSPEWGPHNELYF
-257 ICDQSGWWNL
+257 ICDKSGWWNL
-267 WQVDLKGKLTHL
+267 WQVDLRGQLTHL
-279 VEEATEWG
+279 IEEASEWG

-316 KIVRVDPKTRAMQDL
+316 KIVRVDPTTRAMQDL
-331 NSELTDFKPSLS
+331 DSELTDFKPSLS

-357 VVSEL
+357 VVSQL
-362 IEIDL
+362 LEIDL
-367 LTWQV
+367 LSWQV
-372 SNVVSSIQAPVHAS
+372 SNVVASVTAPLDAR
-386 YFPSPHEISAVRSDG
+386 YFPKPHEISAVREDG

-432 TANSSA
+432 TANSAA

-461 STGYGRQYRNLLRGQ
+461 STGYGRHYRNLLRGQ

-483 DVLAVVESLIAQG
+483 DVLAVVDSLIAQG
-496 VCAADKVVIRGGSA
+496 ICAPDKVVIRGGSA
-510 GGFTVLNALVNSKCF
+510 GGFTVLNALVHSKSF

-564 LYIARSPITH
+564 LYVARSPITH
-574 VAQLSSPLILFQGL
+574 VNQLSSPLILFQGL
-588 DDKVVPPSQS
+588 DDMVVPPSQS

-611 HAYVAYEGEGHGF
+611 HAYIAYEGEGHGF

-646 FEPQM
+646 FVPQM

>member
-1 MRVFRFNG
+1 M
-9 ACVNCAY
+9 
-16 KVPMKQT
+16 
-23 RQPGAWPSPLS
+23 
-34 ASLLAQAGSSVMW
+34 
-47 SQPIGDDLWWDE
+47 GDDLWWDE

-67 TLVVSRQQGDILKAP
+67 TLVVSRQLGDILKAP

-96 WLGLMRNGQAM
+96 WLGLVRNGQAL
-107 LAFVNKADQ
+107 LAFVSKADQ
-116 RIYITEPK
+116 RIYITEPM

-134 PAGQSHRYIEM
+134 PSGQSHRYIEM
-145 IAVGDEIWCI
+145 ISVEDEIWCI
-155 REAHLEGRVDRS
+155 REVHNQGRVERD
-167 LVALSLKSAGLASL
+167 LVALSVNLHGLGSL
-181 RILDASSHFYAHPRV
+181 RTLEQSSHFYAHPRI
-196 SADGRH
+196 SADGRY
-202 LAWITWEHPQMPWDG
+202 LAWIAWEHPQMPWDG
-217 TELRVADVSNGQ
+217 TELRVAEVSNGR
-229 LSNVRVLAGNVETS
+229 LSNVRALAGNVETS
-243 CLSPEWGPNNELYF
+243 CLSPEWGPHNELYF
-257 ICDQSGWWNL
+257 ISDKSGWWNL
-267 WQVDLKGKLTHL
+267 WQADLAGKLRH
-279 VEEATEWG
+279 VIEETSEWG

-301 PDGQVLSVHGAVDAR
+301 PDGQLLSVHGPVDAR
-316 KIVRVDPKTRAMQDL
+316 KIVKVNPQTLAMQNLASD
-331 NSELTDFKPSLS
+331 LTDFKPSLS
-343 VSSSKAYAVGASGK
+343 VSNAKAYAVGASGK
-357 VVSEL
+357 VVSQL

-367 LTWQV
+367 LSWQV
-372 SNVVSSIQAPVHAS
+372 GDVVTSMESPVDAS
-386 YFPSPHEISAVRSDG
+386 YFPKPHEISAVRSDG
-401 RKVFAILHAAH
+401 REVFAILHSAH

-483 DVLAVVESLIAQG
+483 DVLAVVESLIAKG
-496 VCAADKVVIRGGSA
+496 TCAADKVVIRGGSA
-510 GGFTVLNALVNSKCF
+510 GGFTVLNALVNSKRF

-553 TMIGAYPAEKD
+553 TMIGAFPAEKD

-574 VAQLSSPLILFQGL
+574 VNQLSSPLVLFQGL

>member
-1 MRVFRFNG
+1 
-9 ACVNCAY
+9 
-16 KVPMKQT
+16 
-23 RQPGAWPSPLS
+23 
-34 ASLLAQAGSSVMW
+34 LAQAGSSLMW
-47 SQPIGDDLWWDE
+47 SQAMGNDLWWDE
-59 VRPSEGGR
+59 VRPTEAGR
-67 TLVVSRQQGDILKAP
+67 TLVVSRQHGDILKSP
-82 WSAKSQVHEYGGIS
+82 WSAKSQVHEYGGLS
-96 WLGLMRNGQAM
+96 WLGIVLQGHSM

-116 RIYITEPK
+116 RIYITKPM
-124 GEPRPLSPES
+124 GEPQPLSPES
-134 PAGQSHRYIEM
+134 PAGQSHRYIDM

-155 REAHLEGRVDRS
+155 REVHKEGRVERD
-167 LVALSLKSAGLASL
+167 LVALSLNLKGVGAL
-181 RILDASSHFYAHPRV
+181 RILEASSHFYAHPRL
-196 SADGRH
+196 SADGRY
-202 LAWITWEHPQMPWDG
+202 LCWIAWEHPQMPWDG
-217 TELRVADVSNGQ
+217 TELRVAEVSNGQ
-229 LSNVRVLAGNVETS
+229 LSNVRVLAGDVQTS
-243 CLSPEWGPNNELYF
+243 CLSPEWGPYNELYF
-257 ICDQSGWWNL
+257 ICDKSGWWNL
-267 WQVDLKGKLTHL
+267 WQVDLRGQLTHL
-279 VEEATEWG
+279 IEEASEWG

-301 PDGQVLSVHGAVDAR
+301 SDGQVLSVHGAVDAR
-316 KIVRVDPKTRAMQDL
+316 KIVRVNPSTRAMQDL
-331 NSELTDFKPSLS
+331 DSELTDFKPSLS

-357 VVSEL
+357 VVSQL
-362 IEIDL
+362 LEIDL
-367 LTWQV
+367 LSWQV
-372 SNVVSSIQAPVHAS
+372 SNVVTSVAAPVDAR
-386 YFPSPHEISAVRSDG
+386 YFPKPHEISAMRADG

-432 TANSSA
+432 TANSAA

-483 DVLAVVESLIAQG
+483 DVLAVVDSLIAQG
-496 VCAADKVVIRGGSA
+496 ICAPDKVVIRGGSA
-510 GGFTVLNALVNSKCF
+510 GGFTVLNALVHSKSF

-564 LYIARSPITH
+564 LYVARSPITH
-574 VAQLSSPLILFQGL
+574 VNQLSSPLILFQGL
-588 DDKVVPPSQS
+588 DDMVVPPSQS

-646 FEPQM
+646 FVPQM

>member
-1 MRVFRFNG
+1 
-9 ACVNCAY
+9 
-16 KVPMKQT
+16 MKQT
-23 RQPGAWPSPLS
+23 HQPGAWPSPLS
-34 ASLLAQAGSSVMW
+34 AGLLAQAGSSLMW
-47 SQPIGDDLWWDE
+47 SQSVGDDLWWDE
-59 VRPSEGGR
+59 VRPSEAGR
-67 TLVVSRQQGDILKAP
+67 TLVVSRQHGDILKAP

-96 WLGLMRNGQAM
+96 WLGLMHDGKAM

-116 RIYITEPK
+116 RIYMTEPK

-145 IAVGDEIWCI
+145 IAVSHEIWCI
-155 REAHLEGRVDRS
+155 REVHTEGRLERS
-167 LVALSLKSAGLASL
+167 LIALSLKSDGVATL
-181 RILDASSHFYAHPRV
+181 RILDASSHFYAHPRI
-196 SADGRH
+196 SADGRY
-202 LAWITWEHPQMPWDG
+202 LSWIAWEHPQMPWDG
-217 TELRVADVSNGQ
+217 TEVRVAEVSNGQ
-229 LSNVRVLAGNVETS
+229 LINVQVLAGDVQTS

-257 ICDQSGWWNL
+257 ICDKSGWWNL

-279 VEEATEWG
+279 IEEATEWG

-294 MRALSVL
+294 MRALSIL
-301 PDGQVLSVHGAVDAR
+301 PDGHVLSVHGAVDAR
-316 KIVRVDPKTRAMQDL
+316 KIVRVHPQSSVMQDL
-331 NSELTDFKPSLS
+331 DLELTDFKPSLS
-343 VSSSKAYAVGASGK
+343 VSSSKAFAVGASGK
-357 VVSEL
+357 VVSQL

-367 LTWQV
+367 LSWQACA
-372 SNVVSSIQAPVHAS
+372 VVTSIESPVDAS
-386 YFPSPHEISAVRSDG
+386 YFPKPHEISAERADG

-461 STGYGRQYRNLLRGQ
+461 STGYGRHYRNLLRGQ

-483 DVLAVVESLIAQG
+483 DVLAVVDSLIAQG
-496 VCAADKVVIRGGSA
+496 VCAPDKVVIRGGSA
-510 GGFTVLNALVNSKCF
+510 GGFTVLNALVHSKSF

-530 YYGVADCTTLATDT
+530 YYGVADCSTLATDT

-564 LYIARSPITH
+564 LYMARSPITH
-574 VAQLSSPLILFQGL
+574 VNQLSSPLILFQGL

-646 FEPQM
+646 FVPQM

>member
-1 MRVFRFNG
+1 
-9 ACVNCAY
+9 
-16 KVPMKQT
+16 
-23 RQPGAWPSPLS
+23 
-34 ASLLAQAGSSVMW
+34 
-47 SQPIGDDLWWDE
+47 
-59 VRPSEGGR
+59 
-67 TLVVSRQQGDILKAP
+67 
-82 WSAKSQVHEYGGIS
+82 
-96 WLGLMRNGQAM
+96 
-107 LAFVNKADQ
+107 
-116 RIYITEPK
+116 
-124 GEPRPLSPES
+124 
-134 PAGQSHRYIEM
+134 
-145 IAVGDEIWCI
+145 
-155 REAHLEGRVDRS
+155 
-167 LVALSLKSAGLASL
+167 
-181 RILDASSHFYAHPRV
+181 
-196 SADGRH
+196 
-202 LAWITWEHPQMPWDG
+202 
-217 TELRVADVSNGQ
+217 
-229 LSNVRVLAGNVETS
+229 
-243 CLSPEWGPNNELYF
+243 
-257 ICDQSGWWNL
+257 
-267 WQVDLKGKLTHL
+267 
-279 VEEATEWG
+279 
-287 FPLWQLG
+287 

-301 PDGQVLSVHGAVDAR
+301 SDGQVLSVHGAVDAR
-316 KIVRVDPKTRAMQDL
+316 KIVRVHPQTLVMQDL
-331 NSELTDFKPSLS
+331 DSELTDFKSSMS
-343 VSSSKAYAVGASGK
+343 VSSNKAFAVGASGK
-357 VVSEL
+357 VVSQL

-367 LTWQV
+367 LSWQV
-372 SNVVSSIQAPVHAS
+372 CDVVTSIESPVDAS
-386 YFPSPHEISAVRSDG
+386 YFPKPHEISAERSDG
-401 RKVFAILHAAH
+401 RIVFAILHSAH

-461 STGYGRQYRNLLRGQ
+461 STGYGRHYRNLLRGQ

-483 DVLAVVESLIAQG
+483 DVLAVVDSLIAQG
-496 VCAADKVVIRGGSA
+496 ICAADKVVIRGGSA
-510 GGFTVLNALVNSKCF
+510 GGFTVLNALVHSKSF

-564 LYIARSPITH
+564 LYIARSPLTH
-574 VAQLSSPLILFQGL
+574 VNQLSSPLILFQGL

-646 FEPQM
+646 FVPQM

>member
-1 MRVFRFNG
+1 MNFAHNVD
-9 ACVNCAY
+9 
-16 KVPMKQT
+16 MKQT
-23 RQPGAWPSPLS
+23 HQPGAWPSPLS
-34 ASLLAQAGSSVMW
+34 ATLLAQAGSSLMW
-47 SQPIGDDLWWDE
+47 SQPMGDDLWWDE
-59 VRPSEGGR
+59 VRPSEAGR
-67 TLVVSRQQGDILKAP
+67 TLVVSRQHGDILKAP

-96 WLGLMRNGQAM
+96 WLGVELQGQAM
-107 LAFVNKADQ
+107 LVFVNKADQ
-116 RIYITEPK
+116 RIYITEPM
-124 GEPRPLSPES
+124 GEPQPLSPES

-145 IAVGDEIWCI
+145 IAVGNEIWCI
-155 REAHLEGRVDRS
+155 REVHKDGCVVRD
-167 LVALSLKSAGLASL
+167 LVALCMKGDGLGPLRSLE
-181 RILDASSHFYAHPRV
+181 ASSHFYAHPRL
-196 SADGRH
+196 SADGRY
-202 LAWITWEHPQMPWDG
+202 LSWIAWEHPQMPWDG
-217 TELRVADVSNGQ
+217 TEVRVAEVSNGQ
-229 LSNVRVLAGNVETS
+229 LINVQVLAGDVETS

-257 ICDQSGWWNL
+257 ICDKSGWWNL
-267 WQVDLKGKLTHL
+267 WQVDLTGKQTQLID
-279 VEEATEWG
+279 EATEWG

-316 KIVRVDPKTRAMQDL
+316 KIVRVDPQTRAMQDL
-331 NSELTDFKPSLS
+331 DSSLTDFKPSLS
-343 VSSSKAYAVGASGK
+343 ASGRKAYAVGASAK
-357 VVSEL
+357 VVSQL

-367 LTWQV
+367 KNWE
-372 SNVVSSIQAPVHAS
+372 VSSVITSIKAPIDAS
-386 YFPSPHEISAVRSDG
+386 YFPSPHEMSAVRADG

-412 HPDFEPSEKP
+412 HPNFESSEKP

-476 WGVVDCE
+476 WGVVDFE
-483 DVLAVVESLIAQG
+483 DVLAMVESLIEQG
-496 VCAADKVVIRGGSA
+496 VCAPDKVVIRGGSA
-510 GGFTVLNALVNSKCF
+510 GGFTVLNALVNSQRF

-553 TMIGAYPAEKD
+553 SMIGAYPAEKD

-574 VAQLSSPLILFQGL
+574 VNQLSSPLILFQGL

-646 FEPQM
+646 FVPQM

>member
-1 MRVFRFNG
+1 
-9 ACVNCAY
+9 
-16 KVPMKQT
+16 MKQA

-34 ASLLAQAGSSVMW
+34 APLVAQAGSSLMW
-47 SQPIGDDLWWDE
+47 SQPMGDDLWWDE

-67 TLVVSRQQGDILKAP
+67 TLVVSRQLGDILNAP

-96 WLGLMRNGQAM
+96 WLGLVRNGQAL

-116 RIYITEPK
+116 RIYITKPQ
-124 GEPRPLSPES
+124 GVPQPLSPES

-155 REAHLEGRVDRS
+155 REVHIEERVERD
-167 LVALSLKSAGLASL
+167 LVALSVKLSGVGSL
-181 RILDASSHFYAHPRV
+181 RILESSSHFYAHPRI
-196 SADGRH
+196 SADGRY
-202 LAWITWEHPQMPWDG
+202 LAWIAWEHPQMPWDG
-217 TELRVADVSNGQ
+217 TELRVAEVSNGQ
-229 LSNVRVLAGNVETS
+229 LSNVRALAGNVETS

-257 ICDQSGWWNL
+257 ICDKSGWWNL
-267 WQVDLKGKLTHL
+267 WHVDLTGKLRH
-279 VEEATEWG
+279 VIEETSEWG

-294 MRALSVL
+294 MRALAVL
-301 PDGQVLSVHGAVDAR
+301 PDGQLLAVHGPVDAR
-316 KIVRVDPKTRAMQDL
+316 KMVRVNPQTCAMQDL
-331 NSELTDFKPSLS
+331 DSDLTDFKPSLS
-343 VSSSKAYAVGASGK
+343 VSNGKAYAVGASAT
-357 VVSEL
+357 VVSQL
-362 IEIDL
+362 IEIDVL
-367 LTWQV
+367 PWKV
-372 SNVVSSIQAPVHAS
+372 SNVVSSIQAPIDAR
-386 YFPSPHEISAVRSDG
+386 YFPRPHEISVVRNDG
-401 RKVFAILHAAH
+401 RTVFAILHAAH

-483 DVLAVVESLIAQG
+483 DVIAMVSSLIEQD
-496 VCAADKVVIRGGSA
+496 VCAHDKVVIRGGSA
-510 GGFTVLNALVNSKCF
+510 GGFTVLNALVNSSLF

-553 TMIGAYPAEKD
+553 TMIGAYPAQKD
-564 LYIARSPITH
+564 LYIARSPLTH
-574 VAQLSSPLILFQGL
+574 VSQLSSPLILFQGL
-588 DDKVVPPSQS
+588 EDKVVPPSQS
-598 EAFRDACAAKGLK
+598 EAFRDACSAKGLK

-624 RQASTIV
+624 RQATTIV

>member
-1 MRVFRFNG
+1 
-9 ACVNCAY
+9 
-16 KVPMKQT
+16 MKQT

-47 SQPIGDDLWWDE
+47 SQAMGDDLWWDE

-67 TLVVSRQQGDILKAP
+67 SLVVSRHQGDILKAP

-96 WLGLMRNGQAM
+96 WLGLMLDGKAM

-155 REAHLEGRVDRS
+155 REVHIEGRVERD
-167 LVALSLKSAGLASL
+167 LVALSLKPEGVGSL
-181 RILDASSHFYAHPRV
+181 RSLESSSHFYAHPRL
-196 SADGRH
+196 SADGRY
-202 LAWITWEHPQMPWDG
+202 LAWIAWEHPQMPWDG
-217 TELRVADVSNGQ
+217 TELRVAQVSNGQ
-229 LSNVRVLAGNVETS
+229 LINVRVLAGDVQTS
-243 CLSPEWGPNNELYF
+243 CLSPEWGPNNALYF
-257 ICDQSGWWNL
+257 ICDKSGWWNL

-279 VEEATEWG
+279 IEEATEWG

-301 PDGQVLSVHGAVDAR
+301 PDGRVLSVHGAVDAR
-316 KIVRVDPKTRAMQDL
+316 KIVRVDPQTRAMQDL

-367 LTWQV
+367 NTWQV
-372 SNVVSSIQAPVHAS
+372 SNVVSSLEAPVHAS
-386 YFPSPHEISAVRSDG
+386 FFPSPHEISAVRADG
-401 RKVFAILHAAH
+401 RKVFAILHATH
-412 HPDFEPSEKP
+412 HPEFEPSEKP

-510 GGFTVLNALVNSKCF
+510 GGFTVLNALVHSKSF

-574 VAQLSSPLILFQGL
+574 VNQLSSPLILFQGL

-624 RQASTIV
+624 RQVSTIV

-636 ELKFYGEVLG
+636 ELKFYGDVLG
-646 FEPQM
+646 FEPQL

>member
-1 MRVFRFNG
+1 M
-9 ACVNCAY
+9 
-16 KVPMKQT
+16 
-23 RQPGAWPSPLS
+23 
-34 ASLLAQAGSSVMW
+34 
-47 SQPIGDDLWWDE
+47 GDDLWWDE

-67 TLVVSRQQGDILKAP
+67 SLVVSLQMGDILKAP

-96 WLGLMRNGQAM
+96 WLGLMLDGQAM
-107 LAFVNKADQ
+107 LAFVNRADQ
-116 RIYITEPK
+116 RIYVTEPK
-124 GEPRPLSPES
+124 GEPQPLSPEP
-134 PAGQSHRYIEM
+134 PARQSHRYIEM
-145 IAVGDEIWCI
+145 IAVGDEIWCV
-155 REAHLEGRVDRS
+155 REVNLEGRVERS
-167 LVALSLKSAGLASL
+167 LIALSLKSEGVATL

-217 TELRVADVSNGQ
+217 TELRVADVSNGK

-257 ICDQSGWWNL
+257 ICDKSGWWNL

-279 VEEATEWG
+279 IEEATEWG

-301 PDGQVLSVHGAVDAR
+301 PDGHVLSVHGAVDAR
-316 KIVRVDPKTRAMQDL
+316 KIVRVHPQTLVMQDL
-331 NSELTDFKPSLS
+331 DSELTDFKPSMS
-343 VSSSKAYAVGASGK
+343 VSNRKAYTVGASDK
-357 VVSEL
+357 VVCQL

-367 LTWQV
+367 LSWQV
-372 SNVVSSIQAPVHAS
+372 CDVVTSIESPVDAS
-386 YFPSPHEISAVRSDG
+386 YLPKPHEISAERADG

-461 STGYGRQYRNLLRGQ
+461 STGYGRHYRNLLRGQ
-476 WGVVDCE
+476 WGVVDRE
-483 DVLAVVESLIAQG
+483 DVLAVVDSLIAQG
-496 VCAADKVVIRGGSA
+496 VCAPNKVVIRGGSA
-510 GGFTVLNALVNSKCF
+510 GGFTVLNALVHSKSF

-530 YYGVADCTTLATDT
+530 YYGVADCSTLATDT

-574 VAQLSSPLILFQGL
+574 VNQLSSPLILFQGL

>member
-1 MRVFRFNG
+1 
-9 ACVNCAY
+9 
-16 KVPMKQT
+16 
-23 RQPGAWPSPLS
+23 
-34 ASLLAQAGSSVMW
+34 MW
-47 SQPIGDDLWWDE
+47 SQAMGDDLWWDE

-67 TLVVSRQQGDILKAP
+67 SLVVSRHQGDILKAP

-96 WLGLMRNGQAM
+96 WLGLMLDGKAM
-107 LAFVNKADQ
+107 LAFLNKADQ

-155 REAHLEGRVDRS
+155 REVHIEGRVERD
-167 LVALSLKSAGLASL
+167 LVALSLKPEGVGSL
-181 RILDASSHFYAHPRV
+181 RSLESSSHFYAHPRL
-196 SADGRH
+196 SADGRY
-202 LAWITWEHPQMPWDG
+202 LAWIAWEHPQMPWDG
-217 TELRVADVSNGQ
+217 TELRVAQVSNGQ
-229 LSNVRVLAGNVETS
+229 LINVRVLAGDVQTS
-243 CLSPEWGPNNELYF
+243 CLSPEWAPNNSLYF
-257 ICDQSGWWNL
+257 ICDKSGWWNL

-279 VEEATEWG
+279 IEEATEWG

-301 PDGQVLSVHGAVDAR
+301 PDGRVLSVHGAVDAR
-316 KIVRVDPKTRAMQDL
+316 KIVRVDPQTRAMQDL

-367 LTWQV
+367 NTWQV
-372 SNVVSSIQAPVHAS
+372 SNVVSSLEAPVHAS
-386 YFPSPHEISAVRSDG
+386 FFPSPHEISAVRADG

-412 HPDFEPSEKP
+412 HPEFEPSEKP

-510 GGFTVLNALVNSKCF
+510 GGFTVLNALVHSKSF

-574 VAQLSSPLILFQGL
+574 VNQLSSPLILFQGL

-624 RQASTIV
+624 RQVSTIV

-636 ELKFYGEVLG
+636 ELKFYGDVLG
-646 FEPQM
+646 FEPQL

>member
-1 MRVFRFNG
+1 
-9 ACVNCAY
+9 
-16 KVPMKQT
+16 
-23 RQPGAWPSPLS
+23 
-34 ASLLAQAGSSVMW
+34 MW
-47 SQPIGDDLWWDE
+47 SQAMDDDLWWDE
-59 VRPSEGGR
+59 VRPTEAGR
-67 TLVVSRQQGDILKAP
+67 TLVVSRQHGDILKSP
-82 WSAKSQVHEYGGIS
+82 WSAKSQVHEYGGLS
-96 WLGLMRNGQAM
+96 WLGIVLQGHSM

-116 RIYITEPK
+116 RIYITKPM
-124 GEPRPLSPES
+124 GEPQPLSPES
-134 PAGQSHRYIEM
+134 PAGQSHRYIDM

-155 REAHLEGRVDRS
+155 REVHKEGRVERD
-167 LVALSLKSAGLASL
+167 LVALSLNLKGVGAL
-181 RILDASSHFYAHPRV
+181 RILEASSHFYAHPRL
-196 SADGRH
+196 SADGRY
-202 LAWITWEHPQMPWDG
+202 LCWIAWEHPQMPWDG
-217 TELRVADVSNGQ
+217 TELRVAEVSNGQ
-229 LSNVRVLAGNVETS
+229 LSNVRVLAGDVQTS
-243 CLSPEWGPNNELYF
+243 CLSPEWGPYNELYF
-257 ICDQSGWWNL
+257 ICDKSGWWNL
-267 WQVDLKGKLTHL
+267 WQVDLRGQLTHL
-279 VEEATEWG
+279 IEEPSEWG

-301 PDGQVLSVHGAVDAR
+301 SDGQVLSVHGAVDAR
-316 KIVRVDPKTRAMQDL
+316 KIVRVNPSTRAMQDL
-331 NSELTDFKPSLS
+331 DSELTDFKPSLS

-357 VVSEL
+357 VVSQL
-362 IEIDL
+362 LEIDL
-367 LTWQV
+367 LSWQV
-372 SNVVSSIQAPVHAS
+372 SNVVTSVAAPVDAR
-386 YFPSPHEISAVRSDG
+386 YFPKPHEISAMRADG

-412 HPDFEPSEKP
+412 HPDFELSEKP

-432 TANSSA
+432 TANSAA

-483 DVLAVVESLIAQG
+483 DVLAVVDSLIAQG
-496 VCAADKVVIRGGSA
+496 ICAPDKVVIRGGSA
-510 GGFTVLNALVNSKCF
+510 GGFTVLNALVHSKSF

-564 LYIARSPITH
+564 LYVARSPITH
-574 VAQLSSPLILFQGL
+574 VNQLSSPLILFQGL
-588 DDKVVPPSQS
+588 DDMVVPPSQS

-646 FEPQM
+646 FVPQM

>member
-1 MRVFRFNG
+1 
-9 ACVNCAY
+9 
-16 KVPMKQT
+16 
-23 RQPGAWPSPLS
+23 
-34 ASLLAQAGSSVMW
+34 
-47 SQPIGDDLWWDE
+47 
-59 VRPSEGGR
+59 
-67 TLVVSRQQGDILKAP
+67 
-82 WSAKSQVHEYGGIS
+82 
-96 WLGLMRNGQAM
+96 
-107 LAFVNKADQ
+107 
-116 RIYITEPK
+116 
-124 GEPRPLSPES
+124 
-134 PAGQSHRYIEM
+134 
-145 IAVGDEIWCI
+145 
-155 REAHLEGRVDRS
+155 
-167 LVALSLKSAGLASL
+167 LKSDGVATL
-181 RILDASSHFYAHPRV
+181 RILDASSHFYAHPRISV
-196 SADGRH
+196 DGRY
-202 LAWITWEHPQMPWDG
+202 LSWIAWEHPQMPWDG
-217 TELRVADVSNGQ
+217 TEVRVAEVSNGQ
-229 LSNVRVLAGNVETS
+229 LIDVQVLAGDIETS

-257 ICDQSGWWNL
+257 ICDKSGWWNL

-301 PDGQVLSVHGAVDAR
+301 SDGQVLSVHGAVDAR
-316 KIVRVDPKTRAMQDL
+316 KIVRVHPQTLVMQDL
-331 NSELTDFKPSLS
+331 DSELTDFKSSMS
-343 VSSSKAYAVGASGK
+343 VSSNKAFAVGASGK
-357 VVSEL
+357 VVSQL

-367 LTWQV
+367 LSWQV
-372 SNVVSSIQAPVHAS
+372 CDVVTSIESPVDAS
-386 YFPSPHEISAVRSDG
+386 YFPKPHEISAERSDG
-401 RKVFAILHAAH
+401 RIVFAILHSAH

-461 STGYGRQYRNLLRGQ
+461 STGYGRHYRNLLRGQ

-483 DVLAVVESLIAQG
+483 DVLAVVDSLIAQG
-496 VCAADKVVIRGGSA
+496 ICAADKVVIRGGSA
-510 GGFTVLNALVNSKCF
+510 GGFTVLNALVHSKSF

-564 LYIARSPITH
+564 LYIARSPLTH
-574 VAQLSSPLILFQGL
+574 VNQLSSPLILFQGL

-646 FEPQM
+646 FVPQM

>member
-9 ACVNCAY
+9 ACVNCAH

-23 RQPGAWPSPLS
+23 HQPGAWPSPLS
-34 ASLLAQAGSSVMW
+34 ASLLAQAGSSLMW
-47 SQPIGDDLWWDE
+47 SQAMGNDLWWDE
-59 VRPSEGGR
+59 VRPTEAGR
-67 TLVVSRQQGDILKAP
+67 TLVVSRQHGDILKSP
-82 WSAKSQVHEYGGIS
+82 WSAKSQVHEYGGLS
-96 WLGLMRNGQAM
+96 WLGIVLQGHSM

-116 RIYITEPK
+116 RIYITKPM
-124 GEPRPLSPES
+124 GEPQPLSPES
-134 PAGQSHRYIEM
+134 PAGQSHRYIDM
-145 IAVGDEIWCI
+145 IAVGVEIWCI
-155 REAHLEGRVDRS
+155 REVHKEGRVERD
-167 LVALSLKSAGLASL
+167 LVALSLNLKGVGAL
-181 RILDASSHFYAHPRV
+181 RILEASSHFYAHPRL
-196 SADGRH
+196 SADGRY
-202 LAWITWEHPQMPWDG
+202 LCWIAWEHPQMPWDG
-217 TELRVADVSNGQ
+217 TELRVAEVSNGQ
-229 LSNVRVLAGNVETS
+229 LSNVRVLAGDVQTS
-243 CLSPEWGPNNELYF
+243 CLSPEWGPHNELYF
-257 ICDQSGWWNL
+257 ICDKSGWWNL
-267 WQVDLKGKLTHL
+267 WQVDLRGQLTHL
-279 VEEATEWG
+279 IEEASEWG

-316 KIVRVDPKTRAMQDL
+316 KIVRVNPSTRAMQDL
-331 NSELTDFKPSLS
+331 DSELTDFKPSLS

-357 VVSEL
+357 VVSQL
-362 IEIDL
+362 LEIDL
-367 LTWQV
+367 LSWQV
-372 SNVVSSIQAPVHAS
+372 SNVVTSVAAPVDAR
-386 YFPSPHEISAVRSDG
+386 YFPKPHEISAMRADG

-432 TANSSA
+432 TANSAA

-483 DVLAVVESLIAQG
+483 DVLAVVDSLIAQG
-496 VCAADKVVIRGGSA
+496 ICAPDKVVIRGGSA
-510 GGFTVLNALVNSKCF
+510 GGFTVLNALVHSKSF

-564 LYIARSPITH
+564 LYVARSPITH
-574 VAQLSSPLILFQGL
+574 VNQLSSPLILFQGL
-588 DDKVVPPSQS
+588 DDMVVPPSQS

-646 FEPQM
+646 FVPQM

>member
-1 MRVFRFNG
+1 M
-9 ACVNCAY
+9 
-16 KVPMKQT
+16 
-23 RQPGAWPSPLS
+23 
-34 ASLLAQAGSSVMW
+34 
-47 SQPIGDDLWWDE
+47 GDDLWWDE

-67 TLVVSRQQGDILKAP
+67 TLVVSRQLGDILKAP

-96 WLGLMRNGQAM
+96 WLGLVRNGQAL
-107 LAFVNKADQ
+107 LAFVSKADQ
-116 RIYITEPK
+116 RIYITEPM

-134 PAGQSHRYIEM
+134 PSGQSHRYIEM
-145 IAVGDEIWCI
+145 ISVEDEIWCI
-155 REAHLEGRVDRS
+155 REVHNQGRVERD
-167 LVALSLKSAGLASL
+167 LVALSVNLHGVGSL
-181 RILDASSHFYAHPRV
+181 RTLEQSSHFYAHPRI
-196 SADGRH
+196 SADGRY
-202 LAWITWEHPQMPWDG
+202 LAWIAWEHPQMPWDG
-217 TELRVADVSNGQ
+217 TELRVAEVSNGQ
-229 LSNVRVLAGNVETS
+229 LSNVRALAGNVETS
-243 CLSPEWGPNNELYF
+243 CLSPEWGPHNELYF
-257 ICDQSGWWNL
+257 ISDKSGWWNL
-267 WQVDLKGKLTHL
+267 WQADLAGKLRH
-279 VEEATEWG
+279 VIEETSEWG

-301 PDGQVLSVHGAVDAR
+301 PDGQLLSVHGPVDAR
-316 KIVRVDPKTRAMQDL
+316 KIVRVNPQTLAMQNLASD
-331 NSELTDFKPSLS
+331 LTDFKPSLS
-343 VSSSKAYAVGASGK
+343 VSNAKAYAVGASGK
-357 VVSEL
+357 VVSQL

-367 LTWQV
+367 LSWQV
-372 SNVVSSIQAPVHAS
+372 GDVVTSMESPVDAS
-386 YFPSPHEISAVRSDG
+386 YFPKPHEISAVRSDG
-401 RKVFAILHAAH
+401 REVFAILHSAH

-432 TANSSA
+432 TANSCA

-483 DVLAVVESLIAQG
+483 DVLAVVESLIAKG
-496 VCAADKVVIRGGSA
+496 TCAADKVVIRGGSA
-510 GGFTVLNALVNSKCF
+510 GGFTVLNALVNSKRF

-553 TMIGAYPAEKD
+553 TMIGAFPAEKD

-574 VAQLSSPLILFQGL
+574 VNQLSSPLVLFQGL

>member
-1 MRVFRFNG
+1 
-9 ACVNCAY
+9 
-16 KVPMKQT
+16 
-23 RQPGAWPSPLS
+23 
-34 ASLLAQAGSSVMW
+34 MW
-47 SQPIGDDLWWDE
+47 SQAMGNDLWWDE
-59 VRPSEGGR
+59 VRPTEAGR
-67 TLVVSRQQGDILKAP
+67 TLVVSRQHGDILKSP
-82 WSAKSQVHEYGGIS
+82 WSAKSQVHEYGGLS
-96 WLGLMRNGQAM
+96 WLGIVLQGHSM

-116 RIYITEPK
+116 RIYITKPM
-124 GEPRPLSPES
+124 GEPQPLSPES
-134 PAGQSHRYIEM
+134 PAGQSHRYIDM

-155 REAHLEGRVDRS
+155 REVHKEGRVERD
-167 LVALSLKSAGLASL
+167 LVALSFNLKGVGAL
-181 RILDASSHFYAHPRV
+181 RILEASSHFYAHPRL
-196 SADGRH
+196 SADGRY
-202 LAWITWEHPQMPWDG
+202 LCWIAWEHPQMPWDG
-217 TELRVADVSNGQ
+217 TELRVAEVSNGQ
-229 LSNVRVLAGNVETS
+229 LSNVRVLAGDVQTS
-243 CLSPEWGPNNELYF
+243 CLSPEWGPHNELYF
-257 ICDQSGWWNL
+257 ICDKSGWWNL
-267 WQVDLKGKLTHL
+267 WQVDLRGQLTHL
-279 VEEATEWG
+279 IEEASEWG

-301 PDGQVLSVHGAVDAR
+301 SDGQVLSVHGAVDAR
-316 KIVRVDPKTRAMQDL
+316 KIVRVNPSTRAMQDL
-331 NSELTDFKPSLS
+331 DSELTDFKPSLS

-357 VVSEL
+357 VVSQL
-362 IEIDL
+362 LEIDL
-367 LTWQV
+367 LSWQV
-372 SNVVSSIQAPVHAS
+372 SNVVTSVAAPVDAR
-386 YFPSPHEISAVRSDG
+386 YFPKPHEISAMRADG

-412 HPDFEPSEKP
+412 HPDFELSEKP

-432 TANSSA
+432 TANSAA

-483 DVLAVVESLIAQG
+483 DVLAVVDSLIAQG
-496 VCAADKVVIRGGSA
+496 ICAPDKVVIRGGSA
-510 GGFTVLNALVNSKCF
+510 GGFTVLNALVHSKSF

-564 LYIARSPITH
+564 LYVARSPITH
-574 VAQLSSPLILFQGL
+574 VNQLSSPLILFQGL
-588 DDKVVPPSQS
+588 DDMVVPPSQS

-631 SSLET
+631 SSLEN

-646 FEPQM
+646 FVPQM

>member
-1 MRVFRFNG
+1 
-9 ACVNCAY
+9 
-16 KVPMKQT
+16 
-23 RQPGAWPSPLS
+23 
-34 ASLLAQAGSSVMW
+34 MW
-47 SQPIGDDLWWDE
+47 SQAMGNDLWWDE
-59 VRPSEGGR
+59 VRPTEAGR
-67 TLVVSRQQGDILKAP
+67 TLVVSRQHGDILKSP
-82 WSAKSQVHEYGGIS
+82 WSAKSQVHDYGGLS
-96 WLGLMRNGQAM
+96 WLGIVLQGHSM

-116 RIYITEPK
+116 RIYITKPM
-124 GEPRPLSPES
+124 GEPQPLSPES
-134 PAGQSHRYIEM
+134 PAGQSHRYIDM

-155 REAHLEGRVDRS
+155 REVHKEGRVERD
-167 LVALSLKSAGLASL
+167 LVALSLNLKGVGAL
-181 RILDASSHFYAHPRV
+181 RILEASSHFYAHPRL
-196 SADGRH
+196 SADGRY
-202 LAWITWEHPQMPWDG
+202 LCWIAWEHPQMPWDG
-217 TELRVADVSNGQ
+217 TELRVAEVSNGQ
-229 LSNVRVLAGNVETS
+229 LSNVRVLAGDVQTS
-243 CLSPEWGPNNELYF
+243 CLSPEWGPHNELYF
-257 ICDQSGWWNL
+257 ICDKSGWWNL
-267 WQVDLKGKLTHL
+267 WQVDLRGQLTHL
-279 VEEATEWG
+279 IEEASEWG

-301 PDGQVLSVHGAVDAR
+301 SDGQVLSVHGAVDAR
-316 KIVRVDPKTRAMQDL
+316 KIVRVNPSTRAMQDL
-331 NSELTDFKPSLS
+331 DSELTDFKPSLS

-357 VVSEL
+357 VVSQL
-362 IEIDL
+362 LEIDL
-367 LTWQV
+367 LSWQV
-372 SNVVSSIQAPVHAS
+372 SNVVTSVAAPVDARF
-386 YFPSPHEISAVRSDG
+386 FPKPHEISAMRADG

-412 HPDFEPSEKP
+412 HPDFELSEKP

-432 TANSSA
+432 TANSAA

-483 DVLAVVESLIAQG
+483 DVLAVVDSLIAQG
-496 VCAADKVVIRGGSA
+496 ICAPDKVVIRGGSA
-510 GGFTVLNALVNSKCF
+510 GGFTVLNALVHSKSF

-564 LYIARSPITH
+564 LYVARSPITH
-574 VAQLSSPLILFQGL
+574 VNQLSSPLILFQGL
-588 DDKVVPPSQS
+588 DDMVVPPSQS
-598 EAFRDACAAKGLK
+598 EAFRDACSAKGLK

-646 FEPQM
+646 FVPQM